1 MGGLEQLFEGVEEGE
16 AFGDRSEHVGKTR
29 AKGRMRLLSTC
40 GLVKNT
46 VPMDKGTWPAT
57 ASFIKGPPPLNGMW
71 LKLMFPF
78 LPNKAMDK
86 WPKLPL
92 PTVPKLTVFC
102 ALAAAT
108 TSAKLLYSEPT
119 CVASSMAEVPTKMSG
134 TRSFLLS

>member
-1 MGGLEQLFEGVEEGE
+1 M
-16 AFGDRSEHVGKTR
+16 VGTSGISGTR
-29 AKGRMRLLSTC
+29 LAEVTAKGRKRLLSTC

-57 ASFIKGPPPLNGMW
+57 ASFIKGPPPLNGRW
-71 LKLMFPF
+71 LKLRLAF

-92 PTVPKLTVFC
+92 PMVPKLTALLV
-102 ALAAAT
+102 LAAAT

-119 CVASSMAEVPTKMSG
+119 CVASSMAEVPTKING
-134 TRSFLLS
+134 TKSLLLS